1 MKIRLVVAIVGLAIS
16 FTVPTLAQQKET
28 VDPQIG
34 QQIGALAAKFDEAYN
49 KHDST
54 AVAAFYAEDA
64 VKVTPHGTFSGRQAI
79 EKDLVI
85 NDFQQHQTN
94 DLVLKVNQ
102 VNAVGNDVRALGTW
116 SISFQEGSHAG
127 ERSHAS
133 GHFSWIIVREGDT
146 WQIRRSTVDQ
156 SVAD

>member
-1 MKIRLVVAIVGLAIS
+1 MEIRLAVSLVWLAIGS
-16 FTVPTLAQQKET
+16 VLPAFAQQKDT
-28 VDPQIG
+28 VDPQIA

-49 KHDST
+49 RHDST
-54 AVAAFYAEDA
+54 AVAAFYTEDA

-79 EKDLVI
+79 EKDLVK
-85 NDFQQHQTN
+85 NDFQQYQAN

-127 ERSHAS
+127 ERSHAG
-133 GHFSWIIVREGDT
+133 GHFSWTIVREGDT
-146 WQIRRSTVDQ
+146 WQIRRSTVDE